1 MLLDAPVLPRCTAML
16 AAWQAH
22 RAAIGAV
29 PAVYPQTP
37 PRSVAGHPA
46 LKMRTHRISPLSNEL
61 YAARRGSA
69 RLAIAR
75 RSSASHLQ
83 DGILCCTGAVAIS
96 GTTRRSILLPVLTL
110 HFVINWFHK
119 HHDFFRYFSTKKK
132 RQDANMASCVKEWGM
147 FICNEILT
155 IRPIV

>member
-1 MLLDAPVLPRCTAML
+1 MPRCIAML

-22 RAAIGAV
+22 RAAMAAV
-29 PAVYPQTP
+29 SAVYPQTP
-37 PRSVAGHPA
+37 HRSVAGHPA

-96 GTTRRSILLPVLTL
+96 GTTRRSILLSVLTL
-110 HFVINWFHK
+110 HFVFNWFHK

-132 RQDANMASCVKEWGM
+132 RQDANMAPCLVVIGDYLINNS
-147 FICNEILT
+147 
-155 IRPIV
+155 